1 MGRTF
6 VILFVAVSFGG
17 ACRARTAFFKVLKD
31 VRFLVGGVVPDVL
44 LNGLYLLDQVELVLL
59 RQAI

>member
-6 VILFVAVSFGG
+6 VILFIAVSLGC
-17 ACRARTAFFKVLKD
+17 ACRARTAIFKVLED
-31 VRFLVGGVVPDVL
+31 VRFLVRGVVPDVL
-44 LNGLYLLDQVELVLL
+44 LNGLYLLDQVEFVLL

>member
-1 MGRTF
+1 MGRAF
-6 VILFVAVSFGG
+6 VILFVAVSLCC
-17 ACRARTAFFKVLKD
+17 ACRACTAFFKVLED
-31 VRFLVGGVVPDVL
+31 VSFLVRGVVPDVL